1 MRTKD
6 KHVPMQQMRD
16 QKNCKPET
24 ENWGEE
30 EEEENEVMSLV
41 KTELNQYNSV

>member
-24 ENWGEE
+24 EKIEE
-30 EEEENEVMSLV
+30 KKRRRRMRL
-41 KTELNQYNSV
+41 